1 MTDTLL
7 QELKG
12 ETLWLTMNRPKA
24 LNAMNK
30 PLVGALRETFDTLKI
45 RQDVGIVVVRANGKA
60 FCAGLD
66 LQSEGWGTSDSPQ
79 ALLAMQRDI
88 SDIYRAMRRCPQ
100 PIISLIQGAACGGG
114 FSLAL
119 ASDIRIAATTA
130 KMNAAYIRA
139 GLTACDMGCSYLLPR
154 LVGLSLASELM
165 MTGRFIDAERALRV
179 NLVSDVVAEE
189 ELTAA
194 AEGYV
199 DEMLLTSPM
208 GLRLTKDGLNFSI
221 DAPSLDA
228 AMALEDR
235 QQALVAGTV
244 DAKEAI
250 NAFLEK
256 RLPIWNLR
264 ATVLCCYTLF
274 YI

>member
-24 LNAMNK
+24 LNAMNE
-30 PLVGALRETFDTLKI
+30 PLVSALRETFDTLKA
-45 RQDVGIVVVRANGKA
+45 RQDVRIVVLRANGKA

-66 LQSEGWGTSDSPQ
+66 LQSEGWGTSDSPS
-79 ALLAMQRDI
+79 ALLAMQRNI

-154 LVGLSLASELM
+154 LVGLSVASELM
-165 MTGRFIDAERALRV
+165 MTGRFIDADRALRV

-194 AEGYV
+194 AESYIA
-199 DEMLLTSPM
+199 EMLLTSPM

-235 QQALVAGTV
+235 QQALVAGTA
-244 DAKEAI
+244 DAREAI

-256 RLPIWNLR
+256 RSPIWKGQ
-264 ATVLCCYTLF
+264 
-274 YI
+274 

>member
-30 PLVGALRETFDTLKI
+30 PLVGALRETFDTLKT
-45 RQDVGIVVVRANGKA
+45 RQDVRIVVLRANGKA

-165 MTGRFIDAERALRV
+165 MTGRFIDAERALRI

-194 AEGYV
+194 AESYV

-235 QQALVAGTV
+235 QQALVAGTA
-244 DAKEAI
+244 DAEEAI

-256 RLPIWNLR
+256 RLPIWKDQ
-264 ATVLCCYTLF
+264 
-274 YI
+274 

>member
-30 PLVGALRETFDTLKI
+30 PLVGALRETFDTLKT
-45 RQDVGIVVVRANGKA
+45 RQDVRIVVLQANGKA

-165 MTGRFIDAERALRV
+165 MTGRFIDAERALRI

-194 AEGYV
+194 AESYV

-235 QQALVAGTV
+235 QQALVAGTA
-244 DAKEAI
+244 DAEEAI

-256 RLPIWNLR
+256 RLPIWKDQ
-264 ATVLCCYTLF
+264 
-274 YI
+274 

>member
-45 RQDVGIVVVRANGKA
+45 RQDVRIVVLRANGKA

-194 AEGYV
+194 AKSYI

-256 RLPIWNLR
+256 RLPIWKDQ
-264 ATVLCCYTLF
+264 
-274 YI
+274 

>member
-30 PLVGALRETFDTLKI
+30 PLVGALRETFDTLKT
-45 RQDVGIVVVRANGKA
+45 RQDVRIVVLQANGKA

-165 MTGRFIDAERALRV
+165 MTGRFIDAERALRI

-194 AEGYV
+194 AKSYV

-235 QQALVAGTV
+235 QQALVAGTA
-244 DAKEAI
+244 DAEEAI

-256 RLPIWNLR
+256 RLPIWKDQ
-264 ATVLCCYTLF
+264 
-274 YI
+274 

>member
-1 MTDTLL
+1 VTDTLL

-30 PLVGALRETFDTLKI
+30 PLVGALRETFDTLKT
-45 RQDVGIVVVRANGKA
+45 RQDVRIVVLQANGKA

-66 LQSEGWGTSDSPQ
+66 LQSKGWRTSDSPQ

-165 MTGRFIDAERALRV
+165 MTGRFIDAERALRI

-194 AEGYV
+194 AKSYV

-235 QQALVAGTV
+235 QQALVAGTA
-244 DAKEAI
+244 DAEEAI

-256 RLPIWNLR
+256 RLPIWKDQ
-264 ATVLCCYTLF
+264 
-274 YI
+274 